1 MQELV
6 LCIIIFF
13 FVKINDNYFIFGFF
27 LQIVEFI
34 KECLVKWVKMNEKD
48 KELFVKKVLIDK
60 NRYDVEMVIYKGK
73 DFNDV
78 GKFKRL

>member
-1 MQELV
+1 
-6 LCIIIFF
+6 
-13 FVKINDNYFIFGFF
+13 
-27 LQIVEFI
+27 
-34 KECLVKWVKMNEKD
+34 MNEKD

-78 GKFKRL
+78 GKLKRL